1 MLWNHGW
8 NAVLQ
13 GAEKEDVHPVAIDG
27 NSRQQSNE
35 GE

>member
-1 MLWNHGW
+1 MLWNRGW

-13 GAEKEDVHPVAIDG
+13 GAEKEDALPVAIDG
-27 NSRQQSNE
+27 NSRQQLSE